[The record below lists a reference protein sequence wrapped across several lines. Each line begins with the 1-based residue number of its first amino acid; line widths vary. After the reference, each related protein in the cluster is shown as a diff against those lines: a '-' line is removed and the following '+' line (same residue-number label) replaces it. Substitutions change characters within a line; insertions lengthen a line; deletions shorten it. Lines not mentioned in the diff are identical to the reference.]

1 MTEPEPE
8 RRIVRG
14 EDTVTALDDA
24 HVDEVN
30 VGTTD
35 PRVTEQPEVTI
46 RRLDER
52 QEDTRKALAIGLSV
66 ATFLVGLIY
75 LLVPLWAGTDKW
87 DRASSPFQVVFTAM
101 VGLTGSAI
109 GYYFSSRNPP
119 S

>member
-1 MTEPEPE
+1 MTEPEGH
-8 RRIVRG
+8 IVQG
-14 EDTVTALDDA
+14 EGTDTALDDA

-30 VGTTD
+30 VGTAD
-35 PRVTEQPEVTI
+35 PQVTEQPEVTI

-75 LLVPLWAGTDKW
+75 LLVPLWAGADKW

-109 GYYFSSRNPP
+109 GYYFSSRKPP